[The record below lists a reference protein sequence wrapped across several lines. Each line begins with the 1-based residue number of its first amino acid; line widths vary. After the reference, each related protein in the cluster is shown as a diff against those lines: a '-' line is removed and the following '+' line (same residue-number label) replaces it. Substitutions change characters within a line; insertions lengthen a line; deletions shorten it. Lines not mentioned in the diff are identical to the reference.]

1 MPRFVVSTVLFSRLV
16 DAPMPDKRCEAL
28 EQGWCRLTCCLTGS
42 TQSLTWIP
50 HPHSS
55 ITPQSLFVAVRL
67 QHAFVGQ
74 QHFPPARNSSDAD
87 DLSGSVLFYSAHRL
101 GTPERPQA
109 AGIRRRILKFP
120 TLPVCAGTAPSKC
133 APCKI
138 LIAVTLAHKQE
149 RTSDGGCVCECS
161 VF

>member
-1 MPRFVVSTVLFSRLV
+1 MPRFVSTVLFSRLV

-87 DLSGSVLFYSAHRL
+87 DLSGSAVLFCAQTGNSR
-101 GTPERPQA
+101 TA
-109 AGIRRRILKFP
+109 AGCRNPQKDPEVPDSSGVRWHG
-120 TLPVCAGTAPSKC
+120 TVEVCS
-133 APCKI
+133 
-138 LIAVTLAHKQE
+138 LQD
-149 RTSDGGCVCECS
+149 SDRS
-161 VF
+161 DISP